1 MNEFLTC
8 SFALDLTSTE
18 VESATLTAKWALDF
32 GGHFRI
38 YMWPVACLLWWRNL
52 VCVAMRS
59 DFSSCLQQVCQP
71 IFLLM
76 WWLKETG
83 STTLATPSFR
93 CFLVWDELLWS
104 QFVEGFCRDRSSPNS
119 MTWCFLLVLPR
130 FQHCQ
135 RLYEVAIFF
144 PVFPIFNR
152 NRFFVVMLLIM
163 APLAEPLRQALR
175 TREKDGAK
183 DGSTQLFTIFWGTV
197 SAGGLGILRPRLYRW
212 HGYRDSDPRK
222 RFEMDPALCSGAA
235 TYTTDSGACGWDAV
249 PEPVGCYGV
258 PGWEYRNDRLG
269 LAGLFL
275 YADAGDSLG

>member
-1 MNEFLTC
+1 
-8 SFALDLTSTE
+8 
-18 VESATLTAKWALDF
+18 
-32 GGHFRI
+32 
-38 YMWPVACLLWWRNL
+38 
-52 VCVAMRS
+52 
-59 DFSSCLQQVCQP
+59 
-71 IFLLM
+71 
-76 WWLKETG
+76 
-83 STTLATPSFR
+83 
-93 CFLVWDELLWS
+93 
-104 QFVEGFCRDRSSPNS
+104 
-119 MTWCFLLVLPR
+119 
-130 FQHCQ
+130 
-135 RLYEVAIFF
+135 
-144 PVFPIFNR
+144 
-152 NRFFVVMLLIM
+152 MLLIM

-275 YADAGDSLG
+275 YADAGDSLDKDSFFHLVNLNIVGMVTFQWSPGLDWWLMVTSCCFTLFF